1 MVKYFFKR
9 LILTIP
15 TILVL
20 LIIVFFIVH
29 LIPGDPIAVM
39 LGRNASPESYRALQ
53 QKYGFDKPLLEQFV
67 GWVRNFL
74 KGDLGTS
81 LSMKQPVSSVILQRL
96 PRSGAICILSLLLS
110 TLITLPIG
118 IISARRHNTLTD
130 FNITTITLILV
141 SLPSFWLGIILMMA
155 FSIWIP
161 ILPSMGFVAVS
172 KGGVWASLR
181 TLILPVVTVAAGN
194 AASTTRL
201 LRTSMLE
208 VLGED
213 YIMLARIKNNPEWRV
228 MLVHALRNASIPVF
242 TTLSMQAA
250 YVLGGSVV
258 VEKVFAIPGLGQ
270 LILSAIEKRDYP
282 LIQGCVLTIALIVV
296 IVNLITDVSYALLD
310 PRIRLTD

>member
-1 MVKYFFKR
+1 LVKYFFKR